1 MGNVSHIGMP
11 ARSPALVLTRAYDPF
26 APRDPRGALYVSV
39 EEPETAPEFSRCVL
53 DSNSAQTECGVAH
66 GGTPPTP
73 ATARR
78 SAIAQARSK
87 Q

>member
-1 MGNVSHIGMP
+1 MGNVAHIGMP
-11 ARSPALVLTRAYDPF
+11 ARPPVPVLTRACDPF

-39 EEPETAPEFSRCVL
+39 GESEAAPEFSRCVV

-78 SAIAQARSK
+78 SAIAQARRK